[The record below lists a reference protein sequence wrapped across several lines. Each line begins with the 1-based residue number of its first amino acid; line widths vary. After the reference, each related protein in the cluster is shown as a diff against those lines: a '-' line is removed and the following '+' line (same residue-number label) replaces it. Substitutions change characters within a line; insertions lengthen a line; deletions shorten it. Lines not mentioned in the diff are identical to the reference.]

1 MGIVV
6 QKYGGTS
13 VADQARLCQ
22 VAERIAQVYREG
34 NQCVVIVS
42 AMGNTTDELVD
53 LSYQISKSPGQRE
66 MDMLLTTGE
75 QVSVALLTMA
85 LQEKGL
91 PAYPMTGWQAGIQT
105 DNVHGEA
112 RIEAV
117 HSQRIQNRLQK
128 GEIVVV
134 AGFQGISATGEI
146 TTLGRGG
153 SDTTAVSLAA
163 ALAAERCEICTD
175 VDGVYTSDPRVVPKA
190 QKLKEISY
198 EEMLELANLGAGVL
212 HPRAVECAMSHQ
224 VPLVVRSS
232 FTDGP
237 GTLVKGELQME
248 EEVVVRG
255 VVHDKPVARIKVLGL
270 RGELDALSR
279 LFGLL
284 AEAQINVDIIVQSE
298 HKEERINVS
307 FSVEERECERAL
319 QVITQAKD
327 QLQYM
332 DLASETGLAKV
343 SCVGA
348 GMVSNPGVAA
358 KMFNTLVDEG
368 IRIKMVSTSEIK
380 ISCII
385 EQDLA
390 KRAVRALH
398 TAFGL
403 DHL

>member
-13 VADQARLCQ
+13 LADQSRLHQ
-22 VAERIAQVYREG
+22 VAERVARLYKEG

-42 AMGNTTDELVD
+42 AMGKTTDKLVH
-53 LSYQISKSPGQRE
+53 LSHQITKSPGQRE

-105 DNVHGEA
+105 NHIHGAA
-112 RIEAV
+112 RIEAI
-117 HSQRIQNRLQK
+117 HSKRIQKHLYK
-128 GEIVVV
+128 EEIVVV
-134 AGFQGISATGEI
+134 AGFQGISSTEEI

-163 ALAAERCEICTD
+163 ALAAERCEIYTD

-198 EEMLELANLGAGVL
+198 GEMLELANLGAGVL

-232 FTDGP
+232 FTDEP
-237 GTLVKGELQME
+237 GTLVKGELKME
-248 EEVVVRG
+248 KVVVRG
-255 VVHDKPVARIKVLGL
+255 VVYDEPVARIKVLGL
-270 RGELDALSR
+270 KGEINALPR

-298 HKEERINVS
+298 HEEERINVS
-307 FSVEERECERAL
+307 FTVEERECKRAL
-319 QVITQAKD
+319 QVIAQEKD
-327 QLQYM
+327 QLQYI
-332 DLASETGLAKV
+332 DLAYETGLAKV

-358 KMFNTLVDEG
+358 KMFRTLVEEG

-385 EQDLA
+385 HKDLA
-390 KRAVRALH
+390 IKAVRALH